1 LSRLLLMGRA
11 SVAHGRVREREL
23 AAGVR
28 WRPVARIPVQI
39 IAERRFRE
47 DRPDAF
53 AALVAGGRSD
63 ITLPLGFR
71 LDGYGQAGFV
81 SGQGGGPFADVA
93 AHAHRPI
100 AQSQRASFAIGAG
113 IWAGGQDNVMR
124 MDVGPNIR
132 AHVTAGG
139 ALFQLDAS
147 WRVRVAG
154 NARPD
159 NGPAVTLSTSF

>member
-1 LSRLLLMGRA
+1 
-11 SVAHGRVREREL
+11 
-23 AAGVR
+23 
-28 WRPVARIPVQI
+28 
-39 IAERRFRE
+39 
-47 DRPDAF
+47 
-53 AALVAGGRSD
+53 
-63 ITLPLGFR
+63 

-124 MDVGPNIR
+124 MDVGPNVR
-132 AHVTAGG
+132 ANVTAGG

-154 NARPD
+154 HAQPG
-159 NGPAVTLSTSF
+159 NGPAMTLSTSF

>member
-1 LSRLLLMGRA
+1 M
-11 SVAHGRVREREL
+11 
-23 AAGVR
+23 
-28 WRPVARIPVQI
+28 
-39 IAERRFRE
+39 
-47 DRPDAF
+47 
-53 AALVAGGRSD
+53 
-63 ITLPLGFR
+63 
-71 LDGYGQAGFV
+71 DGYGQAGFV

-124 MDVGPNIR
+124 ADVGPNMR
-132 AHVTAGG
+132 ANVSAGS
-139 ALFQLDAS
+139 ALFQLDAG

-154 NARPD
+154 NARPG